1 MLTEDNAVNTNKQ
14 HYERIPSLGDGSN
27 SFEVD
32 HDALDVVDVEK
43 RTLFVYTLVFCVCIG
58 GFLFGYDTGVI
69 SGALQPIQDDFIMST
84 RQKEWVVGATT
95 LGAIFGGFF
104 AGLLSD
110 RFGRKPLVLCAASIF
125 IVGSLLLTFA
135 MSYTALL
142 SGRLVVGLGV
152 GIASMVIP
160 VYISEVAPKSFRGQL
175 ATLNTLVITFGQVM
189 AYVVNIVYSQK
200 PSGWRYMFGVGAI
213 PAIIQL
219 AIMPFMPESPRRM
232 VATNNLA
239 EAKRTLQRIYG
250 ASVSDRFIDQE
261 IETIQD
267 DMLQSSLGTYRDF
280 LLRQNLKPLLIACML
295 QAAQQLSGFNTA
307 MYYAATILQM
317 AGFQDHQNSTVVA
330 LIVAVTNMLFTM
342 IAVALIDRTGRRR
355 ILVMTML
362 SMIVCLFALGGSFA
376 VQQGGFIPRQ
386 DACVDYTS
394 HCARCV
400 LDDRCGWSTDQNSC
414 VPMSNATTTAML
426 SAATSATCPAKAS
439 DGLITF
445 MLLFSLTAYVASYA
459 TGLGYIPWIIQ
470 SELFTLS
477 LRGKAN
483 GIATATNW
491 VCNLIVASTFLSMTN
506 ALSAA
511 GTFWLYAC
519 ISIVLWIGIVRWL
532 PETSGKSLEDINALF
547 H

>member
-1 MLTEDNAVNTNKQ
+1 
-14 HYERIPSLGDGSN
+14 
-27 SFEVD
+27 
-32 HDALDVVDVEK
+32 
-43 RTLFVYTLVFCVCIG
+43 
-58 GFLFGYDTGVI
+58 
-69 SGALQPIQDDFIMST
+69 MST
-84 RQKEWVVGATT
+84 RQKEWIVGATT

-110 RFGRKPLVLCAASIF
+110 RFGRKPLVLCAAAIF
-125 IVGSLLLTFA
+125 IVGSVLLTFA
-135 MSYTALL
+135 MSYAVLL

-152 GIASMVIP
+152 GIASMIIP

-219 AIMPFMPESPRRM
+219 VIMPFMPESPRRM

-239 EAKRTLQRIYG
+239 EAKRTLQKIYG

-261 IETIQD
+261 IETIQE

-330 LIVAVTNMLFTM
+330 LIVAVTNMVFTM
-342 IAVALIDRTGRRR
+342 IAVALIDKTGRRR

-386 DACVDYTS
+386 DACEDYTS
-394 HCARCV
+394 HCSRCT
-400 LDDRCGWSTDQNSC
+400 LDDRCGWSTDQNTC
-414 VPMSNATTTAML
+414 VPLSSAMML
-426 SAATSATCPAKAS
+426 STTCPEKAT

-445 MLLFSLTAYVASYA
+445 ILLFSLTAYVASYA

-511 GTFWLYAC
+511 GTFWLYAV
-519 ISIVLWIGIVRWL
+519 ISILLWIGIVKWL

>member
-1 MLTEDNAVNTNKQ
+1 MLTEDNNVNNNKQ
-14 HYERIPSLGDGSN
+14 HYERIPSVGDESN
-27 SFEVD
+27 SFQVD
-32 HDALDVVDVEK
+32 QDILDVDIEK
-43 RTLFVYTLVFCVCIG
+43 RTLYVYLLVFCVCIG

-69 SGALQPIQDDFIMST
+69 SGALQPIQSDFTMST
-84 RQKEWVVGATT
+84 RQKEWIVGATT

-110 RFGRKPLVLCAASIF
+110 RFGRKPLVLCAAAIF

-135 MSYTALL
+135 MSYAALL

-152 GIASMVIP
+152 GIASMIIP

-219 AIMPFMPESPRRM
+219 VIMPFMPESPRRM

-239 EAKRTLQRIYG
+239 EAKRTLQKIYG
-250 ASVSDRFIDQE
+250 SSVSDRFIDQE
-261 IETIQD
+261 IETIQE
-267 DMLQSSLGTYRDF
+267 DMLQSSLGAYRDF

-295 QAAQQLSGFNTA
+295 QATQQLSGFNTA

-330 LIVAVTNMLFTM
+330 LIVAVTNMVFTM
-342 IAVALIDRTGRRR
+342 IAVALIDKTGRRR

-394 HCARCV
+394 HCSRCI
-400 LDDRCGWSTDQNSC
+400 LDDRCGWSTDQNTC
-414 VPMSNATTTAML
+414 VPLSNAMML
-426 SAATSATCPAKAS
+426 STTCPEKAT

-445 MLLFSLTAYVASYA
+445 ILLFSLTAYVASYA

-511 GTFWLYAC
+511 GTFWLYAV
-519 ISIVLWIGIVRWL
+519 ISILLWIGIFKWL

>member
-1 MLTEDNAVNTNKQ
+1 MLVEDHAVNNNNKQ
-14 HYERIPSLGDGSN
+14 HYERIPSIGDVSN

-32 HDALDVVDVEK
+32 QDALDVDVEK
-43 RTLFVYTLVFCVCIG
+43 RTLFVYALVFCVCIG

-69 SGALQPIQDDFIMST
+69 SGALQPMQNDFVMST
-84 RQKEWVVGATT
+84 RQKEWIVGATT

-125 IVGSLLLTFA
+125 VVGSLLLTFA
-135 MSYTALL
+135 MSYSALL

-219 AIMPFMPESPRRM
+219 IIMPFMPESPRRM

-239 EAKRTLQRIYG
+239 EAKGTLQRIYG
-250 ASVSDRFIDQE
+250 SSVSGRFIDQE
-261 IETIQD
+261 IETIQE
-267 DMLQSSLGTYRDF
+267 DMLQSSLGTYKDF
-280 LLRQNLKPLLIACML
+280 LLRQNLRPLLIACML

-330 LIVAVTNMLFTM
+330 LIVAVTNMVFTM
-342 IAVALIDRTGRRR
+342 IAVALIDKTGRRR
-355 ILVMTML
+355 ILITTML
-362 SMIVCLFALGGSFA
+362 SMIICLFALE
-376 VQQGGFIPRQ
+376 
-386 DACVDYTS
+386 
-394 HCARCV
+394 
-400 LDDRCGWSTDQNSC
+400 
-414 VPMSNATTTAML
+414 
-426 SAATSATCPAKAS
+426 KAS

-519 ISIVLWIGIVRWL
+519 ISILLWIGIARWL
-532 PETSGKSLEDINALF
+532 PEVCI
-547 H
+547 

>member
-1 MLTEDNAVNTNKQ
+1 MLTEDSNVNNNKQ
-14 HYERIPSLGDGSN
+14 HYERIPSVGDESS
-27 SFEVD
+27 SFQVD
-32 HDALDVVDVEK
+32 QDILDVDIEK
-43 RTLFVYTLVFCVCIG
+43 RTLFVYLLVFCVCIG

-69 SGALQPIQDDFIMST
+69 SGALQPIQSDFTMST
-84 RQKEWVVGATT
+84 RQKEWIVGATT

-110 RFGRKPLVLCAASIF
+110 RFGRKPLVLCAAAIF
-125 IVGSLLLTFA
+125 IVGSVLLTFA
-135 MSYTALL
+135 MSYAVLL

-152 GIASMVIP
+152 GIASMIIP

-219 AIMPFMPESPRRM
+219 VIMPFMPESPRRM

-239 EAKRTLQRIYG
+239 EAKRTLQKIYG

-261 IETIQD
+261 IETIQE

-330 LIVAVTNMLFTM
+330 LIVAVTNMVFTM
-342 IAVALIDRTGRRR
+342 IAVALIDKTGRRR

-386 DACVDYTS
+386 DACEDYTS
-394 HCARCV
+394 HCSRCT
-400 LDDRCGWSTDQNSC
+400 LDDRCGWSTDQNTC
-414 VPMSNATTTAML
+414 VPLSSAMML
-426 SAATSATCPAKAS
+426 STTCPEKAT

-445 MLLFSLTAYVASYA
+445 ILLFSLTAYVASYA

-511 GTFWLYAC
+511 GTFWLYAV
-519 ISIVLWIGIVRWL
+519 ISILLWIGIVKWL